1 MLSCSTLCASPQDDL
16 WTWDDTR
23 EVTCNWFAV
32 RAMVVAGNNTD
43 PATLYGEYIHT
54 LTHPP
59 QTYQRAWKNACILT
73 SSHLPPPTCMKGF
86 SCSVATLHM

>member
-32 RAMVVAGNNTD
+32 RAMTVAGNNTD
-43 PATLYGEYIHT
+43 PATLYGEYT

-59 QTYQRAWKNACILT
+59 QTVNIAYHIVGLGLHPQL
-73 SSHLPPPTCMKGF
+73 LPPPTCMTGF
-86 SCSVATLHM
+86 SCSVAALHM